1 MPQIEQVAA
10 TYASQLFWLVVTFGL
25 AFLIVGRGMVPRV
38 QSTMDAR
45 DNQVAADLKA
55 AEAARAAADADE
67 AKWRADENAARETA
81 RATLAAAK
89 EAATRD
95 SEARLAAS
103 GSEHQARID
112 AAEARIAAA
121 SAAAGAEIEA
131 VAADAAR
138 DIVIHLSGAS
148 VTDEEARSAVK
159 AVLHG

>member
-10 TYASQLFWLVVTFGL
+10 TYASQIFWLLLTFGL

-38 QSTMDAR
+38 QSTMDMR

-67 AKWRADENAARETA
+67 AKWRADENAAREKA

-103 GSEHQARID
+103 DAEHQARID
-112 AAEARIAAA
+112 AAEARIADASGAA
-121 SAAAGAEIEA
+121 TAEIET
-131 VAADAAR
+131 VAADATR
-138 DIVIHLSGAS
+138 DIVARLSTVS
-148 VTDEEARSAVK
+148 VTEDEARGAVK
-159 AVLHG
+159 AVLPG

>member
-55 AEAARAAADADE
+55 AEAARAEADAKE
-67 AKWRADENAARETA
+67 AKWRADENAAREQA
-81 RATLAAAK
+81 RTTLAAAK
-89 EAATRD
+89 EAATRE

-103 GSEHQARID
+103 DAEHQAHVE
-112 AAEARIAAA
+112 AAEARIAEA
-121 SAAAGAEIEA
+121 SGAAAAEIES

-138 DIVIHLSGAS
+138 DIVTRLSGAS
-148 VTDEEARSAVK
+148 VTDEEARGAVK